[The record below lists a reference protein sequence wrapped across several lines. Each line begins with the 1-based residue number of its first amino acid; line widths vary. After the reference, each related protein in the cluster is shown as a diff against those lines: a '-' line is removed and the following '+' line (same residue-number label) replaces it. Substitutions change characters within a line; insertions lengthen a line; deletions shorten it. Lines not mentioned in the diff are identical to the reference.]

1 MPLGAARTSGL
12 VEQAGAFAN
21 VSEGDVLR
29 VLYLLPYAP
38 VPSDV
43 GNKHLTSNLLKYMS
57 RHARV
62 DVAMMLDDAG
72 QAQLAES
79 AMREAFPELGE
90 IKCVGKP
97 SGFQLMWRRLRWLIS
112 GMHHAL
118 GRYDSSLLA
127 GWLKRQTMT
136 GRWDVVH
143 FDMIH
148 MAPYI
153 RYCRHAKTVL
163 VASDA
168 YSLAAKNAREME
180 PSFWRR
186 LRLDIESF
194 LLRRVETSLYAC
206 FDEVCSV
213 SPVDA
218 AYLSRQLGGKA
229 VRHIGIAVGEEFLRL
244 PPRAFPG
251 NDATGG
257 YPAILCT
264 GSLSNRSVAAD
275 VLAFLQ
281 HGLPVIRQSH
291 GDVRCVVWGRDP
303 VDFLQEFIA
312 GHPDIGHVDFV
323 DDYVGFL
330 NHDWIYAYPQRC
342 GTGLQTKVQQAMV
355 LGLPVVGFQ
364 IAFSALGLGKDVE
377 RSGLCASHKEMG
389 DRILQ
394 FYRSEALRRDVGER
408 GAALI
413 REAFSIEGCGRRMLG
428 FYDGNP

>member
-1 MPLGAARTSGL
+1 MNGSGRM
-12 VEQAGAFAN
+12 
-21 VSEGDVLR
+21 SERGRLR
-29 VLYLLPYAP
+29 ILYLLPYVP
-38 VPSDV
+38 VPANL
-43 GNKHLTSNLLKYMS
+43 GNKHLTFGLL
-57 RHARV
+57 RHVVGQADV
-62 DVAMMLDDAG
+62 DVAMLLDDAG

-79 AMREAFPELGE
+79 AMREAFPGLGE
-90 IKCVGKP
+90 IRCFYKP
-97 SGFQLMWRRLRWLIS
+97 AGPERVMKRLKWALA
-112 GMHHAL
+112 GMHPAMA
-118 GRYDSSLLA
+118 RYDSPELA
-127 GWLKRQTMT
+127 GWLARQTMT

-180 PSFWRR
+180 PTFWRR
-186 LRLDIESF
+186 RRLDIESF
-194 LLRRVETSLYAC
+194 LLRRVETGFYRR
-206 FDEVCSV
+206 FDEICSV

-218 AYLSRQLGGKA
+218 AYLSRNLGDRP
-229 VRHIGIAVGEEFLRL
+229 VRRIGIAVGEEFLRL
-244 PPRAFPG
+244 PPRAFAG

-264 GSLSNRSVAAD
+264 GSLSSRSVAAD

-323 DDYVGFL
+323 DDYVRFL

-342 GTGLQTKVQQAMV
+342 GTGMQTKVQQAMA

-377 RSGLCASHKEMG
+377 KSGLCASHKEMG

-413 REAFSIEGCGRRMLG
+413 RETFSIEGCGRRMLG